1 MLLTTSCVDLTQD
14 PQSFLTEEEYIQY
27 PQNLATVSKSVTGL
41 YNNLWSEN
49 YGFSCRLIR
58 YNTAAGDVVPQI
70 AKPNNDMIPL
80 YNMNPGA
87 GTVVKDIT
95 ALWQNFW
102 KVINGANKIINGT
115 PIPSGDDAPKYKAVV
130 AEANFMR
137 ALSYF
142 YLVRILVT
150 YPKLLIRKNQSI
162 PQLHVYLSPK
172 FMKKLSFLI

>member
-1 MLLTTSCVDLTQD
+1 MKKNIFTFLSASCLLLTTSCVDLTQD

-102 KVINGANKIINGT
+102 ITSKK
-115 PIPSGDDAPKYKAVV
+115 
-130 AEANFMR
+130 
-137 ALSYF
+137 
-142 YLVRILVT
+142 
-150 YPKLLIRKNQSI
+150 SI
-162 PQLHVYLSPK
+162 QNHQVL
-172 FMKKLSFLI
+172 